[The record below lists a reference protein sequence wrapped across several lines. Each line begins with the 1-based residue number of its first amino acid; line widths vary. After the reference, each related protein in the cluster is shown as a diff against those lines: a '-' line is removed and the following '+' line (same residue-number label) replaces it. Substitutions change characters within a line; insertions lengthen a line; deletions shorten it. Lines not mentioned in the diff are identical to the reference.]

1 MILVTGA
8 TGKTGRHLT
17 GELVRRG
24 EPVRAFVRDP
34 AAAAAVLGPRVEL
47 VTGDLDWTDTLEAA
61 MGGVDRLY
69 LLGPPSPRLAEVEAG
84 VVEAAR
90 RAGVRHIVK
99 HSAIDAGPAARS
111 SMARMHAA
119 SERVLAASGLD
130 HTILRGS
137 MFMQNF
143 LLFAESIA
151 VAGEIRAPMRN
162 GRCAFVDCAD
172 LAAVAAA
179 VLTED
184 GHHGRT
190 YIVTGPEALSAID
203 VAVRLSAALD
213 RPVRYVDCPPAE
225 VRAILHGQ
233 GSPEWMVADMLASIE
248 TLAAGEVDE
257 VTDVV
262 ERVARRLPLTFA
274 KFARDVAPLLAAA
287 APS

>member
-24 EPVRAFVRDP
+24 ERVRAFVRNP
-34 AAAAAVLGPRVEL
+34 AAAAAALGPEVEI
-47 VTGDLDWTDTLEAA
+47 VAGDLDRADTLAAA
-61 MGGVDRLY
+61 MSGVDRLY
-69 LLGPPSPRLAEVEAG
+69 LLAPPSPGLATVEAG
-84 VVEAAR
+84 ALEVAR
-90 RAGVRHIVK
+90 RAGVRRIVK

-111 SMARMHAA
+111 SIARLHAA
-119 SERVLAASGLD
+119 GEQVLAASGLD
-130 HTILRGS
+130 YTILRGS

-162 GRCAFVDCAD
+162 GRCAFVDCVD

-190 YIVTGPEALSAID
+190 YVVTGPEALSGEDA
-203 VAVRLSAALD
+203 AARLSAALA
-213 RPVRYVDCPPAE
+213 RPVRYVDCMPE
-225 VRAILHGQ
+225 ETRALLRVQ

-248 TLAAGEVDE
+248 TLAAGEVDQ

-262 ERVARRLPLTFA
+262 ERVAGRPPRTFA
-274 KFARDVAPLLAAA
+274 VFARYAAPLLAAG